1 MPSGPSFHRMTNKAF
16 FATCCASFAV
26 FSAFSGYMYF
36 QSRPFTQPIRTGT
49 VPGRI
54 ERIEKVSVPDPVV
67 VSGIKTVYFELE
79 YRYEV
84 GGKAY
89 VGTRVDPRDDGPV
102 PAARLFQIERPESG
116 SPVRVY
122 FNPADP
128 GDAVL
133 VPVNRIDRLS
143 VSIVPSIVSG
153 ALAAL
158 MGLIALRISNRWGSR
173 DWIENG

>member
-26 FSAFSGYMYF
+26 FSVFSGYMFF

-54 ERIEKVSVPDPVV
+54 ERIEKVSVPDPVT
-67 VSGIKTVYFELE
+67 VSGIPVAYFELE

-84 GGKAY
+84 DGKTF
-89 VGTRVDPRDDGPV
+89 VGTRVDPRDDGPI
-102 PAARLFQIERPESG
+102 PAARLFQIDRPESG
-116 SPVRVY
+116 SPVRVF

-133 VPVNRIDRLS
+133 VPLNQIDRLFD
-143 VSIVPSIVSG
+143 SILPSIISAV
-153 ALAAL
+153 LAAL
-158 MGLIALRISNRWGSR
+158 MGLIALRISNRWGSP